1 MRVRIKN
8 SLRMKLTILL
18 LCLTTGTFLIYLLI
32 NQFFLEDYYVTTKE
46 RSLLKGYEK
55 INEILSN
62 EGSIT
67 SESANQ
73 VAGVCEKYGITIIV
87 VDTADNVKLEYGNGS
102 ILQERLR
109 EINFGISPYNTDVIK
124 KTDKYILQ
132 SYHLDNNSGSGYME
146 VTGFFNKNMIFLMR
160 MAVQSINESVS
171 ISMKFFVY
179 VGIFV
184 SFIGIIVAFIIS
196 GEFTRPILHLTNISK
211 EMSKLNFNVKIGR
224 ASCRERV

>member
-46 RSLLKGYEK
+46 KSLLKGYEK

-146 VTGFFNKNMIFLMR
+146 VTGFFNKKDR
-160 MAVQSINESVS
+160 KSV
-171 ISMKFFVY
+171 V
-179 VGIFV
+179 
-184 SFIGIIVAFIIS
+184 
-196 GEFTRPILHLTNISK
+196 
-211 EMSKLNFNVKIGR
+211 
-224 ASCRERV
+224 